1 MTTAFTPEPDP
12 ANPAAPQSNPLTG
25 APLRPAAKPAVNIP
39 PAGPDHH
46 DGTGPGPG
54 GKPPADQAS
63 PPGPTDPKVA
73 PGPDGPPSTDPGG
86 HPGGIDPAG
95 GDPQTYTSTEPG
107 FPIGQLISGLIQPP
121 LSAAMSLPQMAM
133 ALPSM
138 AMGIAGPL
146 LSSMLALLGQQ
157 QRHPAPAKHTPAPP
171 SPGPDPITQS
181 RGPAMD
187 AYHDQNERLDKAGTD
202 VKDRDQD
209 QGGLVDQGHD
219 LHDRSTG
226 QIRLIASRINDAA
239 ARTPPGPEGAMGL
252 QTQIRAGIAEAREVI
267 SSAGTDYQQLASQ
280 MAII

>member
-25 APLRPAAKPAVNIP
+25 APLRPAAKPAVDIP

-46 DGTGPGPG
+46 TGAGPVPGV
-54 GKPPADQAS
+54 KPPADPAGQ
-63 PPGPTDPKVA
+63 PGPTDHKA
-73 PGPDGPPSTDPGG
+73 DPGPDGPPAADPAS
-86 HPGGIDPAG
+86 HPGGTDPAG
-95 GDPQTYTSTEPG
+95 ADPQTYTSTEPG

-121 LSAAMSLPQMAM
+121 LSAAMSLPQLAM

-157 QRHPAPAKHTPAPP
+157 QRHPTPAKHTAAPP
-171 SPGPDPITQS
+171 PPGPDPITQS

-187 AYHDQNERLDKAGTD
+187 AYHDRNERLDKAGTD
-202 VKDRDQD
+202 VQHHDQAQD
-209 QGGLVDQGHD
+209 GLVDQGHD

-226 QIRLIASRINDAA
+226 QIRLIASRINNAA
-239 ARTPPGPEGAMGL
+239 ARTPPGPEGALGL
-252 QTQIRAGIAEAREVI
+252 QNQIREGLAEAREVI
-267 SSAGTDYQQLASQ
+267 SSAGTGYQQLASQ
-280 MAII
+280 LVII